1 MPWLPLDGAA
11 AVARWCRDV
20 RVKGSRWESWCSEY
34 VTSQATAA
42 ERSVFVGRWKNE
54 GFLAAR
60 LHVDEAWSRL
70 RGSLPSAEE
79 CWPLLEG
86 AMAAG
91 ESSGSRRAAGDVV
104 GGQARQMQSRYRCT
118 EYGNAVRPHVQAVDA
133 TEAAGCRLQG
143 KGALCEE
150 LLLETMALQS
160 AGGRG
165 AVGELH
171 EKRRRVER
179 VSDGSRCRRG
189 SQRQRQRACRQAVE
203 PGFSISGLTPS
214 KQHTS
219 VGVASTNNQ
228 KMSQ

>member
-118 EYGNAVRPHVQAVDA
+118 EYGNAVRPHVQAVSS
-133 TEAAGCRLQG
+133 TR
-143 KGALCEE
+143 KG
-150 LLLETMALQS
+150 
-160 AGGRG
+160 GGSSVFQTAPGVGG
-165 AVGELH
+165 AP
-171 EKRRRVER
+171 
-179 VSDGSRCRRG
+179 SGSG
-189 SQRQRQRACRQAVE
+189 
-203 PGFSISGLTPS
+203 SGL
-214 KQHTS
+214 
-219 VGVASTNNQ
+219 VG
-228 KMSQ
+228 KR